1 MTPKIHYSAYMGK
14 KAMFAQYIVVNSED
28 FFVRQ
33 VFLLKKRTESP
44 ILNQVDLI

>member
-1 MTPKIHYSAYMGK
+1 MTLKIHYSAYMGK

-33 VFLLKKRTESP
+33 VFFIEEK
-44 ILNQVDLI
+44 N